1 MKAVVAA
8 FNQEKALVGAFSVI
22 TNLRME
28 LFEALVQAP
37 AGIGKSSML
46 KYMCLQWS
54 EGELWTSNFDILI
67 FIECRTLNHLG
78 AMSCRDFLRKHV
90 EYVLNKIDPE
100 ADVVADIEA
109 VASRGRLL
117 FLIDGLDEV
126 CDAAE
131 NI

>member
-1 MKAVVAA
+1 
-8 FNQEKALVGAFSVI
+8 
-22 TNLRME
+22 
-28 LFEALVQAP
+28 
-37 AGIGKSSML
+37 
-46 KYMCLQWS
+46 
-54 EGELWTSNFDILI
+54 
-67 FIECRTLNHLG
+67 
-78 AMSCRDFLRKHV
+78 MSCRDFLRKHV